1 MKHTIKYAEARQ
13 LLIDFINSFSRPFHV
28 ETEWDGANITVKANG
43 VTFVFFLD
51 GPGCFGE
58 DIDYLDHIET
68 ATGAG
73 DFDDWVDAHESH
85 MNPIDNL
92 PEGDR
97 GMLVIILDALMKP
110 ILERKNQ

>member
-1 MKHTIKYAEARQ
+1 MTKPIIKYHEARQ
-13 LLIDFINSFSRPFHV
+13 LLIDFINSAWWPYQP
-28 ETEWDGANITVKANG
+28 EATWDGANITIKFRG
-43 VTFVFFLD
+43 VIFVFFLD

-58 DIDYLDHIET
+58 DLDYLDHIET

-73 DFDDWVDAHESH
+73 DFDDWIDTNPGH

-97 GMLVIILDALMKP
+97 YQLIAIIDALMKP
-110 ILERKNQ
+110 ILERR